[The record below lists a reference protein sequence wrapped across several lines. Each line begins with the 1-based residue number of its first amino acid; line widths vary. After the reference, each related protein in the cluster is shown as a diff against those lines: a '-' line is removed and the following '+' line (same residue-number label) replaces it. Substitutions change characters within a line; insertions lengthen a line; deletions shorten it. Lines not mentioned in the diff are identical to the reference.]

1 MIVEEV
7 EADNEIE
14 AIQIAKERVDY
25 YSGSDFDWMVE
36 ETEEEEIIKMEKY
49 YLYDIQNDERVFE
62 TDDET
67 YWILAG
73 CIFNEEMLETA
84 ASLGLYSRY
93 TSDEVDAIQ
102 YLSQKIRELKAPEER
117 IYKIIKIE
125 VD

>member
-1 MIVEEV
+1 
-7 EADNEIE
+7 
-14 AIQIAKERVDY
+14 
-25 YSGSDFDWMVE
+25 
-36 ETEEEEIIKMEKY
+36 MEKY

-84 ASLGLYSRY
+84 ASLGWYSRY
-93 TSDEVDAIQ
+93 TSDEADAIQ
-102 YLSQKIRELKAPEER
+102 YLSQKIRELKVPEER

>member
-1 MIVEEV
+1 
-7 EADNEIE
+7 
-14 AIQIAKERVDY
+14 
-25 YSGSDFDWMVE
+25 
-36 ETEEEEIIKMEKY
+36 MEKY

-67 YWILAG
+67 YWVLAG

-84 ASLGLYSRY
+84 VTLGWNNRY
-93 TSDEVDAIQ
+93 TTDEVDAIQ
-102 YLSQKIRELKAPEER
+102 YLSQKIKKLKVPEER

>member
-1 MIVEEV
+1 
-7 EADNEIE
+7 
-14 AIQIAKERVDY
+14 
-25 YSGSDFDWMVE
+25 
-36 ETEEEEIIKMEKY
+36 MEKY

-84 ASLGLYSRY
+84 TSLGLYSRY

-102 YLSQKIRELKAPEER
+102 YLSQKIRELKVPEER

>member
-1 MIVEEV
+1 
-7 EADNEIE
+7 
-14 AIQIAKERVDY
+14 
-25 YSGSDFDWMVE
+25 
-36 ETEEEEIIKMEKY
+36 MEKY

-102 YLSQKIRELKAPEER
+102 YLSQKIRGLKAPEER